1 MIVAIA
7 RQNIGSRINGI
18 TGSLYMYT
26 DASLKCI
33 CIYACVHACVPDPK
47 PSPNLTCTWTCTF
60 ADTQLTCNAVSG
72 GYKRLPRHAER
83 SRASTHSPIRC
94 QVVCE
99 QSAHACNDSLNMI
112 DPNTSTHNI
121 VHVSS
126 ILPSKVVRSSTRATS
141 RIRSRQRAWAR
152 ICDAIN
158 AKWRRKASP
167 SIVPA
172 TEWDLKK
179 ILTRYSDASKTRIGG
194 ARTTVCPIGGSFA
207 KSTSTPNVVGER
219 ALRTDKIWRMHF
231 RVAVRKGCV
240 GHEWVE
246 VDLHEENVAREEH
259 ARKYRCLGGCR
270 KLSNWFL
277 RRYQT

>member
-1 MIVAIA
+1 MLSQEVTNAFPGTRNAVEHQLIHLSVAKSCVNSPHMHAMTRSTWSIQIPVRTTLCTYHPSYPRRSFEVA
-7 RQNIGSRINGI
+7 REPRQESAHDSVPEQGFAMQLTQSEGEKLHRVLFQQPNGI
-18 TGSLYMYT
+18 
-26 DASLKCI
+26 
-33 CIYACVHACVPDPK
+33 
-47 PSPNLTCTWTCTF
+47 
-60 ADTQLTCNAVSG
+60 
-72 GYKRLPRHAER
+72 
-83 SRASTHSPIRC
+83 
-94 QVVCE
+94 
-99 QSAHACNDSLNMI
+99 
-112 DPNTSTHNI
+112 
-121 VHVSS
+121 
-126 ILPSKVVRSSTRATS
+126 
-141 RIRSRQRAWAR
+141 
-152 ICDAIN
+152 
-158 AKWRRKASP
+158 
-167 SIVPA
+167 
-172 TEWDLKK
+172 LKK